1 MIGTLSAPLG
11 GTSLGLLNDAR
22 SSSLNSTGRVS
33 FRRHKAC
40 NVGLFHAVTDSVDS
54 SFYEVL
60 RVNRDAS
67 PNEIKTAYRNL
78 AKLYHPDA
86 SDLKQ
91 HHQPNFI
98 EIHNAYA
105 TLYDPAERAIYDLKL
120 NTGVG
125 RRPASY
131 TAGGK
136 RRGVYTTR
144 RWETD
149 QCW

>member
-1 MIGTLSAPLG
+1 MIGTLSTSLG
-11 GTSLGLLNDAR
+11 GTSLGLLNDTR
-22 SSSLNSTGRVS
+22 PSPLNSTGKVS

-40 NVGLFHAVTDSVDS
+40 NALIHAVTDSVES
-54 SFYEVL
+54 SLYEVL
-60 RVNRDAS
+60 RVNRNAS
-67 PNEIKTAYRNL
+67 PIEIKTAYRNL

-91 HHQPNFI
+91 HHEPNFI

-105 TLYDPAERAIYDLKL
+105 TLYDPAERAMYDRKL
-120 NTGVG
+120 NIGLG
-125 RRPASY
+125 RGS
-131 TAGGK
+131 TAGGM
-136 RRGVYTTR
+136 RRGVNTTR